1 MRGLNRDLLQL
12 RRRTGSGSPPRAGTA
27 PPIRETVF
35 GRDTGH
41 ERGDDHVTRA
51 SDAMERGLGI
61 GGDGHHERRIE
72 RESGE
77 RRGRFRPRARA
88 EKAAGPKQERPDFD
102 LGL

>member
-1 MRGLNRDLLQL
+1 
-12 RRRTGSGSPPRAGTA
+12 
-27 PPIRETVF
+27 
-35 GRDTGH
+35 
-41 ERGDDHVTRA
+41 
-51 SDAMERGLGI
+51 MERGLGI